1 MAEAAFQMQLSE
13 GGLGINHLASF
24 VDVGSHFTPCLPA
37 SSCRPPPPPRML
49 NRNPGEAM
57 VSQCFPGNKDVPDNG
72 KGPTGL
78 RRQARGW
85 AGEKRSQGSHCG
97 AGVLVCQTLG
107 SSC

>member
-1 MAEAAFQMQLSE
+1 
-13 GGLGINHLASF
+13 
-24 VDVGSHFTPCLPA
+24 
-37 SSCRPPPPPRML
+37 
-49 NRNPGEAM
+49 M
-57 VSQCFPGNKDVPDNG
+57 VSQCLPGNKDVLDNG
-72 KGPTGL
+72 TGPTGL